1 MTEFKNCVIIIL
13 NKCINFDFIMLR
25 IRLSRIGKKN
35 TPIYKVVVAE
45 KSRPVKGKFI
55 ESLGM
60 YNPSSKD
67 NTLNAERIKYW
78 ISVGAQPS
86 QTVHN
91 LLIKNNI
98 IEGNKIAITRS
109 KAKESN

>member
-1 MTEFKNCVIIIL
+1 MLILKII
-13 NKCINFDFIMLR
+13 KCINFLFSSMLR

-45 KSRPVKGKFI
+45 KDSPIKGKFI

-60 YNPSSKD
+60 YNPGNKN
-67 NTLNAERIKYW
+67 NTFNSDRIKYW

-86 QTVHN
+86 QTVNN

-98 IEGNKIAITRS
+98 IEGNKILVTRAKVKDS
-109 KAKESN
+109 K

>member
-1 MTEFKNCVIIIL
+1 
-13 NKCINFDFIMLR
+13 MLR
-25 IRLSRIGKKN
+25 IRLSRVGKKN

-45 KSRPVKGKFI
+45 KTRPVKGKFI

-60 YNPSSKD
+60 YNPGNKD
-67 NTLNAERIKYW
+67 NTINVERTKYW

-98 IEGNKIAITRS
+98 IEGTKIAISRT
-109 KAKESN
+109 KVKESK

>member
-1 MTEFKNCVIIIL
+1 
-13 NKCINFDFIMLR
+13 MLR
-25 IRLSRIGKKN
+25 IRLSRVGKKN

-45 KSRPVKGKFI
+45 KDRPVKGKFI

-60 YNPSSKD
+60 YNPGNKD

-91 LLIKNNI
+91 LLVKNNI
-98 IEGNKIAITRS
+98 IEGNKIVITR
-109 KAKESN
+109 AKVKEAN

>member
-1 MTEFKNCVIIIL
+1 
-13 NKCINFDFIMLR
+13 MLR
-25 IRLSRIGKKN
+25 IRLSRVGKKN

-55 ESLGM
+55 EALGM
-60 YNPSSKD
+60 YNPGNKD
-67 NTLNAERIKYW
+67 NTLNVERIKYW

-91 LLIKNNI
+91 LLVKQSI
-98 IEGNKIAITRS
+98 IEGNKIAIKRA
-109 KAKESN
+109 KVKESK

>member
-1 MTEFKNCVIIIL
+1 
-13 NKCINFDFIMLR
+13 MLR
-25 IRLSRIGKKN
+25 IRLSRVGKKN

-45 KSRPVKGKFI
+45 KDRPVKGKFI

-60 YNPSSKD
+60 YNPGNKD

-91 LLIKNNI
+91 LLVKHNI
-98 IEGNKIAITRS
+98 IEGNKIVITR
-109 KAKESN
+109 AKVKEAN

>member
-1 MTEFKNCVIIIL
+1 
-13 NKCINFDFIMLR
+13 MLR
-25 IRLSRIGKKN
+25 IRLSRVGKKN

-45 KSRPVKGKFI
+45 KDRPVKGKFI

-60 YNPSSKD
+60 YNPGNKD

-91 LLIKNNI
+91 LLVKHNI
-98 IEGNKIAITRS
+98 IEGNKIVITRS
-109 KAKESN
+109 KVKEAN

>member
-1 MTEFKNCVIIIL
+1 
-13 NKCINFDFIMLR
+13 MLR
-25 IRLSRIGKKN
+25 IRLSRVGKKN

-55 ESLGM
+55 ESLGV
-60 YNPSSKD
+60 YNPGNKD
-67 NTLNAERIKYW
+67 QSLNAERIKYW

-91 LLIKNNI
+91 LLIRQNI
-98 IEGNKIAITRS
+98 IEATKIPVTRFKASES
-109 KAKESN
+109 K

>member
-1 MTEFKNCVIIIL
+1 
-13 NKCINFDFIMLR
+13 MLR
-25 IRLSRIGKKN
+25 IRLTRVGKKN

-45 KSRPVKGKFI
+45 KDRPVKGKFV

-60 YNPSSKD
+60 YNPGNKK
-67 NTLNAERIKYW
+67 NIFNAERIKYW

-86 QTVHN
+86 RTVHN

-98 IEGNKIAITRS
+98 IEANKIAITRA

>member
-1 MTEFKNCVIIIL
+1 
-13 NKCINFDFIMLR
+13 MLR
-25 IRLSRIGKKN
+25 IRLSRVGKKN

-55 ESLGM
+55 ESLGV
-60 YNPSSKD
+60 YNPGNKD
-67 NTLNAERIKYW
+67 QALNTDRIKYW

-91 LLIKNNI
+91 LLVRHNI
-98 IEGNKIAITRS
+98 IEATKIPVTRFKAIES
-109 KAKESN
+109 K

>member
-1 MTEFKNCVIIIL
+1 
-13 NKCINFDFIMLR
+13 MLR
-25 IRLSRIGKKN
+25 IRLSRVGKKN

-60 YNPSSKD
+60 YNPGNKSQQ
-67 NTLNAERIKYW
+67 LNADRIKYW

-91 LLIKNNI
+91 LLIRNNI
-98 IEGNKIAITRS
+98 IEAKKIPVTRAKIVES
-109 KAKESN
+109 K

>member
-1 MTEFKNCVIIIL
+1 
-13 NKCINFDFIMLR
+13 MLR

-45 KSRPVKGKFI
+45 KTRPVKGKFI

-60 YNPSSKD
+60 YNPGNKD
-67 NTLNAERIKYW
+67 NTFNEERIKYW

-91 LLIKNNI
+91 LLVKNNI
-98 IEGNKIAITRS
+98 IESNKISVTRI
-109 KAKESN
+109 KVKESN

>member
-1 MTEFKNCVIIIL
+1 
-13 NKCINFDFIMLR
+13 MLR
-25 IRLSRIGKKN
+25 IRLSRVGKKN

-45 KSRPVKGKFI
+45 KTRPVKGKFI

-60 YNPSSKD
+60 YNPGNKD
-67 NTLNAERIKYW
+67 NTINVERTKYW

-86 QTVHN
+86 QTVYN

-98 IEGNKIAITRS
+98 IEGNKIAISRA
-109 KAKESN
+109 KVKESK

>member
-1 MTEFKNCVIIIL
+1 
-13 NKCINFDFIMLR
+13 MLR
-25 IRLSRIGKKN
+25 IRLSRVGKKN

-45 KSRPVKGKFI
+45 KNRPVKGKFI

-60 YNPSSKD
+60 YNPGNKD

-91 LLIKNNI
+91 LLIKHNI
-98 IEGNKIAITRS
+98 IEGNKIVITRS
-109 KAKESN
+109 KVKEAN

>member
-1 MTEFKNCVIIIL
+1 
-13 NKCINFDFIMLR
+13 MLR
-25 IRLSRIGKKN
+25 IRLSRVGKKN

-45 KSRPVKGKFI
+45 KARPVKGKFI

-60 YNPSSKD
+60 YNPGNKD

-91 LLIKNNI
+91 LLVKNNI
-98 IEGNKIAITRS
+98 IEGNKIAITRA
-109 KAKESN
+109 KVKESN

>member
-1 MTEFKNCVIIIL
+1 
-13 NKCINFDFIMLR
+13 MLR
-25 IRLSRIGKKN
+25 IRLSRVGKKN

-45 KSRPVKGKFI
+45 KTRPVKGKFI

-60 YNPSSKD
+60 YNPGNKD

-91 LLIKNNI
+91 LLVKNNI
-98 IEGNKIAITRS
+98 IEGNKITITRS
-109 KAKESN
+109 KVKESN

>member
-1 MTEFKNCVIIIL
+1 
-13 NKCINFDFIMLR
+13 MLR
-25 IRLSRIGKKN
+25 IRLSRVGKKN

-55 ESLGM
+55 ESLGV
-60 YNPSSKD
+60 YNPGNKD
-67 NTLNAERIKYW
+67 QALNAERIKYW

-91 LLIKNNI
+91 LLIRQNI
-98 IEGNKIAITRS
+98 IEANKIHVTRFKASES
-109 KAKESN
+109 K

>member
-1 MTEFKNCVIIIL
+1 
-13 NKCINFDFIMLR
+13 MLR
-25 IRLSRIGKKN
+25 IRLSRVGKKN

-45 KSRPVKGKFI
+45 KTRPVKGKFV

-60 YNPSSKD
+60 YNPGNKD
-67 NTLNAERIKYW
+67 QTLNADRIKYW

-91 LLIKNNI
+91 LLVKHNI
-98 IEGNKIAITRS
+98 IEGNKIPIVRAKIAES
-109 KAKESN
+109 K